1 MEKHEL
7 ETSNHTERIVDR
19 GPAEDPHLRRGPRG
33 FPLLPGGY
41 GRSTYYTGAPSPY
54 AVRGE
59 GYRVW
64 DDRGHELIDANNN
77 FTSLIHGNAHPEI
90 TEAATKALSA
100 GASWGIPNLYEW
112 DLAERLLSRLPA
124 LDQVRFA
131 NSGTE
136 AVMSAIRIARA
147 STGRERVIVTKGGY
161 HGTSEVALVPGGPSY
176 TRGVTRGVIN
186 DVTAVPL
193 NDTGFLRQAVEAAP
207 DAYAAIILDL
217 LPNRAGLLHISE
229 EFVREARELA
239 TRHGIVLIIDE
250 TISLR
255 LGYGGLCGA
264 YGIDPDLLTTGKL
277 IGGGFPVGAIVGL
290 AELMAE
296 VDPTR
301 PGSLPHG
308 GTFSGNPVS
317 MAAGAVALRLY
328 SEDEVQRLN
337 RLGDATREAVN
348 SRIADAGWEVRG
360 QGSLLRAVP
369 AGATKVDENIQHRLW
384 WATYERGLLGS
395 PANLLSLSTP
405 MDESVTAEIAERLA
419 DAVLEV
425 AEGSPVREA
434 EERKLKL

>member
-1 MEKHEL
+1 MG
-7 ETSNHTERIVDR
+7 TEHQKTITQSH
-19 GPAEDPHLRRGPRG
+19 PLEDPHLRRGPRG

-54 AVRGE
+54 AIRGE

-90 TEAATKALSA
+90 TEAATKALTA

-112 DLAERLLSRLPA
+112 ELADLLLSRLPE

-161 HGTSEVALVPGGPSY
+161 HGTSDVALVPGGPAY
-176 TRGVTRGVIN
+176 QRGVTRGVIN

-193 NDTGFLRQAVEAAP
+193 NDVDVLRQEVEAAP
-207 DAYAAIILDL
+207 DSYAAIILDL
-217 LPNRAGLLHISE
+217 LPNRAGLLRISE
-229 EFVREARELA
+229 EFVHTARDLA
-239 TRHGIVLIIDE
+239 TRYGIVLIIDE
-250 TISLR
+250 VISLR
-255 LGYGGLCGA
+255 LGFNGFSGEYGVS
-264 YGIDPDLLTTGKL
+264 PDLLTTGKL
-277 IGGGFPVGAIVGL
+277 IGGGFPVGAVAGR

-317 MAAGAVALRLY
+317 MAAGSVALRLFTQ
-328 SEDEVQRLN
+328 EEVKRLN
-337 RLGDATREAVN
+337 HLGDTTRDTVN
-348 SRIADAGWEVRG
+348 AKIADAGWEVRG
-360 QGSLLRAVP
+360 RGSLLSAVP
-369 AGATKVDENIQHRLW
+369 AGAEKVDEQTQHELW
-384 WATYERGLLGS
+384 WASYERGLLGS

-405 MDESVTAEIAERLA
+405 MDEKVAGDIADRLA
-419 DAVLEV
+419 DAVLAV
-425 AEGSPVREA
+425 ANQNPATEGA
-434 EERKLKL
+434 K

>member
-1 MEKHEL
+1 MG
-7 ETSNHTERIVDR
+7 TSNHTERILEG
-19 GPAEDPHLRRGPRG
+19 GPAVDPHLRRGPRG

-54 AVRGE
+54 AIRGE

-77 FTSLIHGNAHPEI
+77 FTSLIHGNAQPEI
-90 TEAATKALSA
+90 TEAATKAIAS

-112 DLAERLLSRLPA
+112 ELADLLLSRLPA

-147 STGRERVIVTKGGY
+147 STGRERVIVTQGGY

-186 DVTAVPL
+186 DVTSVPL
-193 NDTGFLRQAVEAAP
+193 NDIEFLRQAIEAAP
-207 DAYAAIILDL
+207 DSYAAIILDL
-217 LPNRAGLLHISE
+217 LPNRAGLLSISE
-229 EFVREARELA
+229 EFVREARRLA
-239 TRHGIVLIIDE
+239 TRYGIVLIIDE

-255 LGYGGLCGA
+255 LGYGGLSRE
-264 YGIDPDLLTTGKL
+264 YGVDPDLLTTGKL

-290 AELMAE
+290 AALMAE

-328 SEDEVQRLN
+328 PEDEVKRLN
-337 RLGDATREAVN
+337 QLGDLTRDAVN
-348 SRIADAGWEVRG
+348 SRILEAGWEVRG
-360 QGSLLRAVP
+360 RGSLLRAVP
-369 AGATKVDENIQHRLW
+369 AGATKVDEATQHRLW

-405 MDESVTAEIAERLA
+405 MDESIAAEIGDRLTE
-419 DAVLEV
+419 AVLKV
-425 AEGSPVREA
+425 AQDSPRS
-434 EERKLKL
+434 

>member
-1 MEKHEL
+1 LATTNHL
-7 ETSNHTERIVDR
+7 EDLAALQN
-19 GPAEDPHLRRGPRG
+19 PAEDPHLRRGPRG

-54 AVRGE
+54 AIKGE

-64 DDRGHELIDANNN
+64 DDRGRELIDANNN

-90 TEAATKALSA
+90 TEAATKALTT

-112 DLAERLLSRLPA
+112 ELAELLLGRLPE

-136 AVMSAIRIARA
+136 AVMSAIRISRA

-176 TRGVTRGVIN
+176 QRGVTRGVID

-193 NDTGFLRQAVEAAP
+193 NDVDFLRQAVESTP

-217 LPNRAGLLHISE
+217 LPNRAGLLTINE
-229 EFVREARELA
+229 EFVRTARELA
-239 TRHGIVLIIDE
+239 TRYGIVLIIDE
-250 TISLR
+250 VISLR
-255 LGYGGLCGA
+255 LGYSGFSGE
-264 YGIDPDLLTTGKL
+264 YGVTPDLLTTGKL
-277 IGGGFPVGAIVGL
+277 IGGGFPVGAVCGK

-317 MAAGAVALRLY
+317 MAAGSVALRLY
-328 SEDEVQRLN
+328 TEDEVKRLN
-337 RLGDATREAVN
+337 QLGDTARDTANALV
-348 SRIADAGWEVRG
+348 ADAGWEIRG
-360 QGSLLRAVP
+360 RGSLLRAVP
-369 AGATKVDENIQHRLW
+369 AGAEKVDEHTQHKLW
-384 WATYERGLLGS
+384 WASYERGLLGS

-405 MDESVTAEIAERLA
+405 MDEKVVADITDRLA
-419 DAVLEV
+419 DAVLAV
-425 AEGSPVREA
+425 ASEAPTTEGT
-434 EERKLKL
+434 K

>member
-1 MEKHEL
+1 MG
-7 ETSNHTERIVDR
+7 TEHQKTITQSH
-19 GPAEDPHLRRGPRG
+19 PLEDPHLRRGPRG

-54 AVRGE
+54 AIRGE

-90 TEAATKALSA
+90 TEAATKALTA

-112 DLAERLLSRLPA
+112 ELADLLLSRLPE

-161 HGTSEVALVPGGPSY
+161 HGTSDVALVPGGPAY
-176 TRGVTRGVIN
+176 QRGVTRGVIN

-193 NDTGFLRQAVEAAP
+193 NDVDVLRQEVEAAP
-207 DAYAAIILDL
+207 DSYAAIILDL
-217 LPNRAGLLHISE
+217 LPNRAGLLRISE
-229 EFVREARELA
+229 EFVHTARDLA
-239 TRHGIVLIIDE
+239 TRYGIVLIIDE
-250 TISLR
+250 VISLR
-255 LGYGGLCGA
+255 LGFNGFSGEYGVS
-264 YGIDPDLLTTGKL
+264 PDLLTTGKL
-277 IGGGFPVGAIVGL
+277 IGGGFPVGAVAGR

-317 MAAGAVALRLY
+317 MAAGSVALRLFTQ
-328 SEDEVQRLN
+328 EEVKRLN
-337 RLGDATREAVN
+337 HLGDTTRDTVN
-348 SRIADAGWEVRG
+348 AKIADAGWEVRG
-360 QGSLLRAVP
+360 RGSLLRAVP
-369 AGATKVDENIQHRLW
+369 AGAEKVDEQTQHELW
-384 WATYERGLLGS
+384 WASYERGLLGS

-405 MDESVTAEIAERLA
+405 MDEKVAGDIADRLA
-419 DAVLEV
+419 DAVLAV
-425 AEGSPVREA
+425 ANQNPATEGA
-434 EERKLKL
+434 K

>member
-1 MEKHEL
+1 LATTNHL
-7 ETSNHTERIVDR
+7 EQTLEVQNPV
-19 GPAEDPHLRRGPRG
+19 EDPHLRRGPRG

-54 AVRGE
+54 AIKGE

-64 DDRGHELIDANNN
+64 DDRGRELIDANNN
-77 FTSLIHGNAHPEI
+77 FTSLIHGNAHPDI
-90 TEAATKALSA
+90 TEAATKALTS

-112 DLAERLLSRLPA
+112 ELAELLLGRLPE

-147 STGRERVIVTKGGY
+147 STGREKVIVTKGGY

-176 TRGVTRGVIN
+176 QRGVTRGVID

-193 NDTGFLRQAVEAAP
+193 NDVEFLRQAVEAAP

-217 LPNRAGLLHISE
+217 LPNRAGLLRINQ
-229 EFVREARELA
+229 EFVRTARELA
-239 TRHGIVLIIDE
+239 TRYGIVLIIDE
-250 TISLR
+250 VISLR
-255 LGYGGLCGA
+255 LGYNGFSGE
-264 YGIDPDLLTTGKL
+264 YGVTPDLLTTGKL
-277 IGGGFPVGAIVGL
+277 IGGGFPVGAVCGK
-290 AELMAE
+290 AGLMAE

-328 SEDEVQRLN
+328 TQDEVKRLN
-337 RLGDATREAVN
+337 LLGDTARETVN
-348 SRIADAGWEVRG
+348 SRVADAGWEIRG
-360 QGSLLRAVP
+360 RGSLLRAVP
-369 AGATKVDENIQHRLW
+369 AGAEKVDEHTQHSLW
-384 WATYERGLLGS
+384 WASYERGLLGS

-405 MDESVTAEIAERLA
+405 MDEKVVADIADRLA
-419 DAVLEV
+419 DAVLAV
-425 AEGSPVREA
+425 ALQAPATEGA
-434 EERKLKL
+434 K

>member
-1 MEKHEL
+1 MGTKNHPEKVA
-7 ETSNHTERIVDR
+7 ERH
-19 GPAEDPHLRRGPRG
+19 PAEDPHLRRGPRG

-54 AVRGE
+54 AIRGE

-77 FTSLIHGNAHPEI
+77 FTSLIHGNTHPEI

-112 DLAERLLSRLPA
+112 ELADLLLSRLPD

-147 STGRERVIVTKGGY
+147 STGRERIIVTKGGY
-161 HGTSEVALVPGGPSY
+161 HGTSEVALVPGGPAY
-176 TRGVTRGVIN
+176 QRGVTRGVIN

-193 NDTGFLRQAVEAAP
+193 NDVDVLRQEVEAAP
-207 DAYAAIILDL
+207 DSYAAIILDL
-217 LPNRAGLLHISE
+217 LPNRAGLLRISE
-229 EFVREARELA
+229 DFVRTARELA
-239 TRHGIVLIIDE
+239 TQYGIVLIIDE
-250 TISLR
+250 VISLR
-255 LGYGGLCGA
+255 LGFNGFSGEYGVS
-264 YGIDPDLLTTGKL
+264 PDLLTTGKL
-277 IGGGFPVGAIVGL
+277 IGGGFPVGAVAGR

-296 VDPTR
+296 VDPTH

-317 MAAGAVALRLY
+317 MAAGAVALRLFN
-328 SEDEVQRLN
+328 EEEVKRLN
-337 RLGDATREAVN
+337 HLGDTTRDTVN
-348 SRIADAGWEVRG
+348 QRIADAGWEVRG
-360 QGSLLRAVP
+360 RGSLLRAVP
-369 AGATKVDENIQHRLW
+369 AGAEKVDEPTQHKLW
-384 WATYERGLLGS
+384 WASYERGLLGS

-405 MDESVTAEIAERLA
+405 MDEKVAADIADRLA
-419 DAVLEV
+419 DAVLAV
-425 AEGSPVREA
+425 AGKPSLTEDG
-434 EERKLKL
+434 K

>member
-1 MEKHEL
+1 MGTEQKNAI
-7 ETSNHTERIVDR
+7 TQNH
-19 GPAEDPHLRRGPRG
+19 PAEDPHLRRGPRG

-54 AVRGE
+54 AIRGE

-90 TEAATKALSA
+90 TEAATKALTA

-112 DLAERLLSRLPA
+112 DLADLLLSRLPD

-176 TRGVTRGVIN
+176 QRGVTQGVIN

-193 NDTGFLRQAVEAAP
+193 NDVETLRQEVEAAP
-207 DAYAAIILDL
+207 ESYAAIILDL
-217 LPNRAGLLHISE
+217 LPNRAGLLRISE
-229 EFVREARELA
+229 DFVHTARELA
-239 TRHGIVLIIDE
+239 TRYGIVLIIDE
-250 TISLR
+250 VISLR
-255 LGYGGLCGA
+255 LGFNGFSGEYGVS
-264 YGIDPDLLTTGKL
+264 PDLLTTGKL
-277 IGGGFPVGAIVGL
+277 IGGGFPVGAVAGR

-317 MAAGAVALRLY
+317 MAAGAVALRLFTQ
-328 SEDEVQRLN
+328 EEVKRLN
-337 RLGDATREAVN
+337 HLGDTTRDAVN
-348 SRIADAGWEVRG
+348 ARIADAGWEIRG
-360 QGSLLRAVP
+360 RGSLLRAVP
-369 AGATKVDENIQHRLW
+369 AGVEKVGERTQHELW
-384 WATYERGLLGS
+384 WASYERGLLGS

-405 MDESVTAEIAERLA
+405 MDEKVAEDIAARLT
-419 DAVLEV
+419 DAVLAV
-425 AEGSPVREA
+425 ADGTAMKGE
-434 EERKLKL
+434 K

>member
-1 MEKHEL
+1 MEHAAQ
-7 ETSNHTERIVDR
+7 R
-19 GPAEDPHLRRGPRG
+19 GIAEDPHLRRGPRG

-41 GRSTYYTGAPSPY
+41 GRSTYFTGAPSPY
-54 AVRGE
+54 AIRGE

-64 DDRGHELIDANNN
+64 DDRGRELIDANNN

-90 TEAATKALSA
+90 TEAATKALSS

-112 DLAERLLSRLPA
+112 ELADLLLSRLPD
-124 LDQVRFA
+124 LDQVRFT

-147 STGRERVIVTKGGY
+147 STGRERVVVTKGGY

-176 TRGVTRGVIN
+176 TRGVTQGVID

-193 NDTGFLRQAVEAAP
+193 NDIQFLRQAVEAAP

-217 LPNRAGLLHISE
+217 LPNRAGLLSINE
-229 EFVREARELA
+229 DFVREARELA
-239 TRHGIVLIIDE
+239 TRFGIVLIIDE
-250 TISLR
+250 VISLR
-255 LGYGGLCGA
+255 LGYSGLSGE
-264 YGIDPDLLTTGKL
+264 YGVSPDLLTTGKL
-277 IGGGFPVGAIVGL
+277 IGGGFAVGAVAGR

-317 MAAGAVALRLY
+317 MAAGAAALRLY
-328 SEDEVQRLN
+328 PNEEVQRLN
-337 RLGDATREAVN
+337 RLGDTTREAVR
-348 SRIADAGWEVRG
+348 SKIAEAGWEIRG
-360 QGSLLRAVP
+360 RGSLLRAVP
-369 AGATKVDENIQHRLW
+369 AGAEKVGEEIQHRLW
-384 WATYERGLLGS
+384 WASYERGLLGS

-405 MDESVTAEIAERLA
+405 MDENVAADIAERLA
-419 DAVLEV
+419 DAVLAV
-425 AEGSPVREA
+425 AGNAEAKDGSQE
-434 EERKLKL
+434 L

>member
-1 MEKHEL
+1 MATTNHL
-7 ETSNHTERIVDR
+7 EDLAALQNPV
-19 GPAEDPHLRRGPRG
+19 EDPHMRRGPRG

-54 AVRGE
+54 AIKGE

-64 DDRGHELIDANNN
+64 DDRGRELIDANNN

-90 TEAATKALSA
+90 TEAATKALTT

-112 DLAERLLSRLPA
+112 ELAELLLGRLPE

-176 TRGVTRGVIN
+176 QRGVTRGVID

-193 NDTGFLRQAVEAAP
+193 NDVEFLRQAVEAAP

-217 LPNRAGLLHISE
+217 LPNRAGLLTINE
-229 EFVREARELA
+229 EFVRTARELA
-239 TRHGIVLIIDE
+239 TSHGIVLIIDE
-250 TISLR
+250 VISLR
-255 LGYGGLCGA
+255 LGYSGFSGE
-264 YGIDPDLLTTGKL
+264 YGVSPDLLTTGKL
-277 IGGGFPVGAIVGL
+277 IGGGFPVGAVCGK

-317 MAAGAVALRLY
+317 MAAGSVALRLY
-328 SEDEVQRLN
+328 TEEEVTRLN
-337 RLGDATREAVN
+337 QLGDTARETVN
-348 SRIADAGWEVRG
+348 ARIADAGWEIRG
-360 QGSLLRAVP
+360 RGSLLRAVP
-369 AGATKVDENIQHRLW
+369 TGAEKVDEYTQHKLW
-384 WATYERGLLGS
+384 WASYERGLLGS

-405 MDESVTAEIAERLA
+405 MDEKVVADITDRLA
-419 DAVLEV
+419 DAVLAV
-425 AEGSPVREA
+425 ASEAPTTEGA
-434 EERKLKL
+434 K

>member
-1 MEKHEL
+1 MGTNNNL
-7 ETSNHTERIVDR
+7 EQLAEHQLT
-19 GPAEDPHLRRGPRG
+19 EDPHVRRGPRG

-54 AVRGE
+54 AIRGE

-64 DDRGHELIDANNN
+64 DDRGRELIDANNN

-90 TEAATKALSA
+90 TEAATKALTS

-112 DLAERLLSRLPA
+112 DLAELLLSRVPD

-161 HGTSEVALVPGGPSY
+161 HGTSEVALVPGGPAY
-176 TRGVTRGVIN
+176 TRGLTRGVID

-193 NDTGFLRQAVEAAP
+193 NDVEFLRQTVEAAP

-217 LPNRAGLLHISE
+217 LPNRAGLLSITE
-229 EFVREARELA
+229 EFVRGARELA
-239 TRHGIVLIIDE
+239 TRYGIVLIIDE
-250 TISLR
+250 VISLR
-255 LGYGGLCGA
+255 LGYSGLSGE
-264 YGIDPDLLTTGKL
+264 YGVSPDLLTTGKL
-277 IGGGFPVGAIVGL
+277 IGGGFPVGAVLGK

-328 SEDEVQRLN
+328 PEDEVQRLN
-337 RLGDATREAVN
+337 ELGDRTRETVN
-348 SRIADAGWEVRG
+348 ARVAEAGWEIRG
-360 QGSLLRAVP
+360 RGSLLRAVP
-369 AGATKVDENIQHRLW
+369 AGAEKVSEEIQNRLW
-384 WATYERGLLGS
+384 WATYARGLLGS

-405 MDESVTAEIAERLA
+405 MDEKVAADIADRLA
-419 DAVLEV
+419 DAVRAV
-425 AEGSPVREA
+425 AGQAPGNNEGNQA
-434 EERKLKL
+434 

>member
-1 MEKHEL
+1 MGTNNNL
-7 ETSNHTERIVDR
+7 EQLAEHQS
-19 GPAEDPHLRRGPRG
+19 AEDPHLRRGPRG

-54 AVRGE
+54 AIRGE

-64 DDRGHELIDANNN
+64 DDRGRELIDANNN

-90 TEAATKALSA
+90 TEAATKALTS

-112 DLAERLLSRLPA
+112 ELADLLLSRVPD

-147 STGRERVIVTKGGY
+147 STGRERVVVTKGGY
-161 HGTSEVALVPGGPSY
+161 HGTSEVALVPGGPAY
-176 TRGVTRGVIN
+176 TRGLTRGVID

-193 NDTGFLRQAVEAAP
+193 NDVDFLRQAVEAAP

-217 LPNRAGLLHISE
+217 LPNRAGLLSITE
-229 EFVREARELA
+229 EFVRGARELA
-239 TRHGIVLIIDE
+239 SRYGIVLIIDE
-250 TISLR
+250 VISLR
-255 LGYGGLCGA
+255 LGYSGLSGE
-264 YGIDPDLLTTGKL
+264 YGVSPDLLTTGKL
-277 IGGGFPVGAIVGL
+277 IGGGFPVGAVLGK

-317 MAAGAVALRLY
+317 MAAGAAALRLY
-328 SEDEVQRLN
+328 PKDEVQRLN
-337 RLGDATREAVN
+337 DLGDSTRATVN
-348 SRIADAGWEVRG
+348 ARVAEAGWEIRG
-360 QGSLLRAVP
+360 RGSLLRAVP
-369 AGATKVDENIQHRLW
+369 AGAEKVGEEIQNRLW
-384 WATYERGLLGS
+384 WATYERGVLGS

-405 MDESVTAEIAERLA
+405 MDEKVAADIADRLA
-419 DAVLEV
+419 DAVLAV
-425 AEGSPVREA
+425 AGQAPVNKEGNQA
-434 EERKLKL
+434 